1 MVMLL
6 IFKSFELNEKI
17 VCLEMDICLY
27 LNTKYC
33 WFTFFVVLLL
43 LFLQSTAKLLINLKM
58 CLLNWVIESKLLFF
72 E

>member
-33 WFTFFVVLLL
+33 WFTFFIVTSI
-43 LFLQSTAKLLINLKM
+43 FTINRKITYKLKNVSI
-58 CLLNWVIESKLLFF
+58 KLSY
-72 E
+72 